1 MMKRKIGYRFLI
13 LFLLS
18 GCVALHAQRQ
28 EQPAQRQQQQQQQ
41 PSGPEHI
48 RIVPK
53 KMTQEGANL
62 KIDMIFDMSNVR
74 IGSTESHTFTPI
86 LVAGKKE
93 MELPKVIIKGGRRYK
108 ADRRADKLSGRP
120 PVEFAKNQKKITSS
134 VYTIEKYS
142 RNGTVSYKISI
153 PYREWMENA
162 KMNLRE
168 DVTGCCGAEEGSMVY
183 KNVYREV
190 TKIDIDPKFSYIEPQ
205 PEAKK
210 RRSEIGRAYLEFPR
224 GKSVIDPN
232 FSNNRRE
239 LNKINEM
246 ISIIATDPDVVVT
259 KVEMRGY
266 ASPESSEAFNND
278 LSYKRARAMRNYFTK
293 MSTISQDLFQV
304 GQGGEDWN
312 GLVSLLTDYPVAY
325 KGEILNII
333 NTVYNLDARE
343 QRIRAIANGQPYRQ
357 IFRDLY
363 PKLRRVDCEIEF
375 TVRNFTLDESKERIR
390 KKPKQLSQREI
401 YDVARTY
408 QKGSR
413 EFNETLLTA
422 RSQFPEDD
430 IANLNGAAAALS
442 EGDTELAE
450 EYLYKV
456 QNTNT
461 PEYAN
466 CLGVFYTQTGNFD
479 EAEKLLRKA
488 EAAGMSE
495 ATHNLKELE
504 RVRPRAKR
512 EAPRRRSLT
521 PDEE

>member
-1 MMKRKIGYRFLI
+1 MMKRIIGYRFFI

-18 GCVALHAQRQ
+18 GCVTLHAQRQ
-28 EQPAQRQQQQQQQ
+28 EQPAQKQQQQ

-53 KMTQEGANL
+53 QMTQEGVNL
-62 KIDMIFDMSNVR
+62 KIDMTFDLSNVH
-74 IGSTESHTFTPI
+74 IGSMESHTFTPI

-93 MELPKVIIKGGRRYK
+93 LELPKVIIKGVSRYK

-134 VYTIEKYS
+134 IYTIEKYS
-142 RNGTVSYKISI
+142 KSGTIPYKISI
-153 PYREWMENA
+153 PYRDWMENA

-168 DVTGCCGAEEGSMVY
+168 DVTGCCGVEEGTMVY
-183 KNVYREV
+183 KNVYRKV
-190 TKIDIDPKFSYIEPQ
+190 LKIDIDPRFSYIEPQ

-266 ASPESSEAFNND
+266 ASPESSESFNND
-278 LSYKRARAMRNYFTK
+278 LSYKRARAMRNYFTR

-304 GQGGEDWN
+304 GRGGEDWE
-312 GLVSLLTDYPVAY
+312 GLVSLLQDYPVAY
-325 KGEILNII
+325 KGEIMRII
-333 NTVYNLDARE
+333 NTVYNLDVRE

-466 CLGVFYTQTGNFD
+466 CLGVFYTLTGNFD
-479 EAEKLLRKA
+479 EAENLLRKA
-488 EAAGMSE
+488 EEAGMSE
-495 ATHNLKELE
+495 ATHNLRELE
-504 RVRPRAKR
+504 RVRPRTKR
-512 EAPRRRSLT
+512 DVPRRRSLD
-521 PDEE
+521 PDGE

>member
-1 MMKRKIGYRFLI
+1 MMKRRIGYRFFT

-18 GCVALHAQRQ
+18 GCFTLQAQRQ
-28 EQPAQRQQQQQQQ
+28 EQPAQQQQT
-41 PSGPEHI
+41 SGPEHI

-53 KMTQEGANL
+53 QMTQDGVSL
-62 KIDMIFDMSNVR
+62 KIDMVFDMSNVR
-74 IGSTESHTFTPI
+74 IGSAESHTFTPI

-93 MELPKVIIKGGRRYK
+93 LELPKVIIKGGRRYK
-108 ADRRADKLSGRP
+108 ADRRADRLAGRP
-120 PVEFAKNQKKITSS
+120 PVEFAKDQKKITSS

-142 RNGTVSYKISI
+142 RRGTVPYKISI
-153 PYREWMENA
+153 PYRDWMAGA

-168 DVTGCCGAEEGSMVY
+168 EITGCCGVEEGLTVY

-190 TKIDIDPKFSYIEPQ
+190 RKIDIDPRFSYIEPQ
-205 PEAKK
+205 PEARK

-224 GKSVIDPN
+224 GKSTIDPN

-266 ASPESSEAFNND
+266 ASPESSEAFNNG
-278 LSYKRARAMRNYFTK
+278 LSFKRAQAMRNYFIR

-304 GQGGEDWN
+304 GRGGEDWE
-312 GLVSLLTDYPVAY
+312 GLASLLVDYPVAY
-325 KGEILNII
+325 KGEILRII

-390 KKPKQLSQREI
+390 KKPKQLSQREM

-408 QKGSR
+408 RKGSR

-466 CLGVFYTQTGNFD
+466 CLGVFYTLTGNFD
-479 EAEKLLRKA
+479 EAEKLLRRA
-488 EAAGMSE
+488 EEAGMSE
-495 ATHNLKELE
+495 AAHNLKELD

-512 EAPRRRSLT
+512 ETPRRRTLD

>member
-1 MMKRKIGYRFLI
+1 MMKRTIVCRF
-13 LFLLS
+13 FLLLLVS
-18 GCVALHAQRQ
+18 GCFTVHAQRQ
-28 EQPAQRQQQQQQQ
+28 EQPAQRQQQQKQQ
-41 PSGPEHI
+41 PSKPEHI

-53 KMTQEGANL
+53 QMVQEGVNL
-62 KIDMIFDMSNVR
+62 RIDMTFDMSNVR
-74 IGSTESHTFTPI
+74 IASTESRTFTPI
-86 LVAGKKE
+86 LVSGKKE
-93 MELPKVIIKGGRRYK
+93 LELPKVIIKGGRSYK
-108 ADRRADKLSGRP
+108 SDRRADKLAGRP

-134 VYTIEKYS
+134 IYTVEKYS
-142 RNGTVSYKISI
+142 KRGTVAYKISI
-153 PYREWMENA
+153 PYRDWMEDA

-168 DVTGCCGAEEGSMVY
+168 EIASCCGGEGTVLVH

-190 TKIDIDPKFSYIEPQ
+190 RTIDIDPKFSYIEPQ
-205 PEAKK
+205 PEGKK

-224 GKSVIDPN
+224 GKSTINPN

-239 LNKINEM
+239 LNRINEM

-266 ASPESSEAFNND
+266 ASPESSESFNNN
-278 LSYKRARAMRNYFTK
+278 LSYKRAQAMRSYFTR
-293 MSTISQDLFQV
+293 MSTIPQDLFHV
-304 GQGGEDWN
+304 GRGGEDWE
-312 GLVSLLTDYPVAY
+312 GLVSLLADYPVAR

-333 NTVYNLDARE
+333 HTVYNLDARE

-375 TVRNFTLDESKERIR
+375 TVRNFTLDESKARIR
-390 KKPKQLSQREI
+390 NKPKQLSQREM

-422 RSQFPEDD
+422 RNQFPEDD

-442 EGDTELAE
+442 EGDAELAE

-466 CLGVFYTQTGNFD
+466 CLGVFYTLTGNFD
-479 EAEKLLRKA
+479 AAEKFLRKA
-488 EAAGMSE
+488 EAAGMTE
-495 ATHNLKELE
+495 ATQNLKELD

-512 EAPRRRSLT
+512 EAPRRRTLD
-521 PDEE
+521 PDGE